1 VFKTDLF
8 ELPEALLGEMPRL
21 SGLDGQKMSKSRNN
35 AIYLKDSKEDVSKK
49 VMKVFTDPTRIHASD
64 PGHIEGN
71 VLFEYFDAFNKDK
84 EEVKKLKEEY
94 KKGKVGDVSLKKR
107 LGEVIN
113 EFLEPIRERRK
124 EYESKPKLIEK
135 ILEEGIEKT
144 RKEAKETMKMVK
156 EAIYK

>member
-1 VFKTDLF
+1 
-8 ELPEALLGEMPRL
+8 
-21 SGLDGQKMSKSRNN
+21 
-35 AIYLKDSKEDVSKK
+35 
-49 VMKVFTDPTRIHASD
+49 
-64 PGHIEGN
+64 
-71 VLFEYFDAFNKDK
+71 LFEYFDAFNKDK